1 MKKIF
6 VIALLFAAVFS
17 VNAAEVTVLSLSG
30 TVEVREPGAAWRP
43 LAVNQVVSSNSMVS
57 TGFGARAKLSI
68 GGMEVSLQPLTRV
81 TIDSLTQ
88 DGDTSRTAMS
98 LQSGRVRATR
108 PPVTRSTRS
117 NLDFRVSTPVAT
129 AAVRGTDFELSFNK
143 LVTDEGLVG
152 LSQGQAAVLSPG
164 GTWSWAVEGLRP
176 VNPAGLISEKWSVS
190 STAGTLPGSNGGSS
204 GSRSNRNLG
213 TTRLTLQ

>member
-1 MKKIF
+1 MKNILLIVIF
-6 VIALLFAAVFS
+6 VAAIFS
-17 VNAAEVTVLSLSG
+17 VSAAEVTVLSLSG
-30 TVEVREPGAAWRP
+30 AVEVKEPGAAWRP

-57 TGFGARAKLSI
+57 TGFGARARLSV

-88 DGDTSRTAMS
+88 DGATTRTALS

-108 PPVTRSTRS
+108 PPVSRSTRS
-117 NLDFRVSTPVAT
+117 SLDFRVSTPVAT

-143 LVTDEGLVG
+143 LSTDEGLVG
-152 LSQGQAAVLSPG
+152 LSQGQAAILSPG
-164 GTWSWAVEGLRP
+164 GTWTWAVEGLRP
-176 VNPAGLISEKWSVS
+176 MNPAELLGEKWSVS
-190 STAGTLPGSNGGSS
+190 STAGSLPGSNGGSS